1 MGTFKTGSAKMK
13 KITGILL
20 LILGTVFS
28 YAQQN
33 QVDSKGRKQ
42 GDWVKYYPNSK
53 HIEYKGTFKD
63 DKPTGV
69 FYYYEYDGTVK
80 MVANH
85 NPVTGR
91 SEVYF
96 YHDNKAV
103 KASGIF
109 RNMKKD
115 SVWTYYSNTGIISK
129 RETYKNG
136 FLEGMVYSYYVN
148 NMKKTSPQKVCEE
161 IPYKGGKKNGVAKEY
176 YIDGTLKKECIYK
189 DDKLTGT
196 YKTYLPGGVLES
208 ESYFYNNNRHGV
220 GVFHTASGKQY
231 SYFIY
236 GEKVPQDDYKKWLEK
251 CAQNKVNTNLP
262 K

>member
-1 MGTFKTGSAKMK
+1 MLF
-13 KITGILL
+13 
-20 LILGTVFS
+20 
-28 YAQQN
+28 
-33 QVDSKGRKQ
+33 
-42 GDWVKYYPNSK
+42 
-53 HIEYKGTFKD
+53 
-63 DKPTGV
+63 
-69 FYYYEYDGTVK
+69 
-80 MVANH
+80 
-85 NPVTGR
+85 R
-91 SEVYF
+91 S
-96 YHDNKAV
+96 
-103 KASGIF
+103 
-109 RNMKKD
+109 
-115 SVWTYYSNTGIISK
+115 
-129 RETYKNG
+129 
-136 FLEGMVYSYYVN
+136 
-148 NMKKTSPQKVCEE
+148 E